1 MTARLLAAAALS
13 AGLLFAP
20 AAYAQTAAA
29 AVRPP
34 VATQDGIAKVIA
46 ERAAA
51 LVTVKFVLAVE
62 GGPGGENELEAE
74 AGGLM
79 IDGTGLVLVS
89 NLEMGGSPGRQR
101 ARAQAKN
108 IKVLVGDDTEG
119 VDAKLIGRDSE
130 LELAW
135 VQIDT
140 PADKAYAA
148 VDLAKGATGK
158 DAGGA
163 GDAGVVAIV
172 KVGDTLVGLDRMN
185 KYYDR
190 ALVAFTTQVGGLT
203 KKPRNLII
211 PAGGKIEWIGLPLFT
226 VSGEFAGI
234 SVLQPIG
241 ADEED
246 PSAMR
251 NMGRTA
257 GFDRGLKV
265 MPAAEIAA
273 STARAVEAF
282 KRGKALGMEEPKV
295 ETPATQPIVPP
306 PAGEMP
312 KP

>member
-158 DAGGA
+158 DAGVV
-163 GDAGVVAIV
+163 GDAGV
-172 KVGDTLVGLDRMN
+172 
-185 KYYDR
+185 
-190 ALVAFTTQVGGLT
+190 GG
-203 KKPRNLII
+203 
-211 PAGGKIEWIGLPLFT
+211 WW
-226 VSGEFAGI
+226 
-234 SVLQPIG
+234 
-241 ADEED
+241 
-246 PSAMR
+246 
-251 NMGRTA
+251 
-257 GFDRGLKV
+257 RG
-265 MPAAEIAA
+265 
-273 STARAVEAF
+273 ARAALTPVEDW
-282 KRGKALGMEEPKV
+282 
-295 ETPATQPIVPP
+295 
-306 PAGEMP
+306 
-312 KP
+312 

>member
-148 VDLAKGATGK
+148 VDRAKGATGK
-158 DAGGA
+158 GAGGA
-163 GDAGVVAIV
+163 GDAGGVGGVG
-172 KVGDTLVGLDRMN
+172 VGDTLVGLDRMN

>member
-108 IKVLVGDDTEG
+108 IKVLIGDDTEG

-163 GDAGVVAIV
+163 GDAGVVGIV

>member
-140 PADKAYAA
+140 PAVKAYAA

-158 DAGGA
+158 DV
-163 GDAGVVAIV
+163 GDAGVVG
-172 KVGDTLVGLDRMN
+172 VGDTLVGLDRMN